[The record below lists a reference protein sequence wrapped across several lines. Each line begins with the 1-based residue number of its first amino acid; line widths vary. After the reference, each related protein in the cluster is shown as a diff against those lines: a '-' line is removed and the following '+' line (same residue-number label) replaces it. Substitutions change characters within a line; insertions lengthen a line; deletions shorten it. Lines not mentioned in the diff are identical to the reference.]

1 MDGSAHTPES
11 VEGTTNTTD
20 AQPLR
25 VQLVVEGE
33 AVRLVLNV
41 VEEASNLQQPCQ
53 PQQEELPPDSA
64 VELPS
69 ATAWVATGPPCK
81 QHKLLAWRPRKAVL
95 AVPRCAAAT
104 IGSCFG
110 RCAAPAVVEV

>member
-1 MDGSAHTPES
+1 MDAVPHAER
-11 VEGTTNTTD
+11 VAVWHAEVD
-20 AQPLR
+20 AVPQELA
-25 VQLVVEGE
+25 VVEGE

-81 QHKLLAWRPRKAVL
+81 QHKLLVWRPRKAVL